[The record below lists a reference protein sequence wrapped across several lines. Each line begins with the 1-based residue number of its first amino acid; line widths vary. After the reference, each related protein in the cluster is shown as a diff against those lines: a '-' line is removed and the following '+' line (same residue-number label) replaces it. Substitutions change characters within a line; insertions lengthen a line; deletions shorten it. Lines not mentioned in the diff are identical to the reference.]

1 MREPQCRPRSPRVW
15 AIRTRAALRTRTRG
29 ERIAR
34 GWVTRATV
42 HALLCAPWCQYR
54 KSDLRD
60 SIPPHCII
68 VMQQHSHY
76 LRVILALQILLPV
89 ASALTP
95 SFGQQACSFKGVG
108 LAAIRGRAE
117 ALDRAHMYMFCSI
130 HPGIILSRAV
140 QAGRRQ
146 ARQLRPRAL
155 LVQHM
160 LLLDDDNLPS
170 RAR

>member
-1 MREPQCRPRSPRVW
+1 M
-15 AIRTRAALRTRTRG
+15 
-29 ERIAR
+29 
-34 GWVTRATV
+34 
-42 HALLCAPWCQYR
+42 HALLCEPWCRYR

-76 LRVILALQILLPV
+76 LRVMLALQILLPV

-117 ALDRAHMYMFCSI
+117 ALDRAHMYMYVWFN
-130 HPGIILSRAV
+130 PF
-140 QAGRRQ
+140 
-146 ARQLRPRAL
+146 L
-155 LVQHM
+155 LVFFSGFTAGC
-160 LLLDDDNLPS
+160 LPPFCGDLI
-170 RAR
+170 